1 MFFICINTVIVF
13 IEFFVHCS
21 AHSTIIHL
29 NKTIDYYINTTKET
43 LDLTISYELPLEN
56 CSQFFLT
63 LVDLISFYSSN
74 ITILQE
80 SITTLKLINLCI
92 NINIKSIQKLK
103 SLRRIFFQN
112 CTIHFMARQ
121 YKEDYD
127 FYPKNLSR
135 WSFNQGRTDSFDQF
149 IIMINQLGPLKF
161 DLKLSNCFKPIFSFN
176 HFIPLD
182 TQLIF
187 LDITCQYFQIDEPYN
202 IKTRTAIF
210 LTPTLIINTQSS
222 PCPSIHKYYWL
233 SLKRSHTKLFSLR
246 TFICENR
253 LIQLNFDINQTTI
266 IKTKITIT
274 TQITFIQS
282 TIFNKWK
289 VPVIINFSVVLI
301 SIIMLYIC
309 KADDDADT
317 TSTAVPP
324 KVDNDIGKHSEASK
338 TDDEVVQ
345 KEEEAIK
352 LDGLSA
358 KEFRTLLDASEKHQ
372 FQTEVNRMMKL
383 IINSLY
389 KNKEIFL
396 RELISNAS
404 DALDKIR
411 FLSLTDKSVLGDK
424 EELTIRIKIDKDN
437 RMLHITDTGIGMT
450 KADLVQFLGTIA
462 KSDTSEFLNKVQEAQ
477 KDGKDGTSM
486 SDLIGQFGV
495 GFYSSFLVADKVVVT
510 SKHNADEQY
519 IWESDSSSFNV
530 FKDPRGNTLGRGTTV
545 SLHLKE
551 EAGEYLEVSTL
562 EEIIRKY
569 SQFINFN
576 IYLWK
581 SKVVKEEVPDD
592 DAVEEKKTDEKTD
605 DDAAVED
612 DKDEEKKSKTKT
624 VDKTV
629 WDWEL
634 MNESKPIWQRKS
646 ADVSEEEYHAFYKS
660 FAKDSEAPM
669 IYSHFTAEGEVTFK
683 SILYVPKAAPFDL
696 FSNYNKKTDA
706 IKLYV
711 RRVFITDNFEEMM
724 PKYLSFIRG
733 VVDSDDL
740 PLNVS
745 RETLQQSKLLKVI
758 KKKLVRKALD
768 MLKKI
773 SPDDYEA
780 FWKEYGTNIKLGVI
794 EDSANRTR
802 LAKLLR
808 FTTSL
813 SKDKLISLTEYVE
826 RMKPKQEHIYF
837 ISAMS
842 VEEAQKSPFVERILR
857 KGYEVLY
864 LTDPVDQYC
873 MQSLPEY
880 EGKKFQNVAK
890 DGLELDKSNTK
901 KEEEKKHLE
910 KVYEPL
916 LTWLKEK
923 LSEKI
928 SDAKISDRL
937 VKTPMALVASQW
949 GYDGNMERIARAQ
962 AYQKSGGD
970 STMNFYLNQKKTLEI
985 NPRHPL
991 IKDLLRRVE
1000 DSKDDKTAF
1009 DLANVM
1015 VEAATL
1021 RSGYDLKDSAGFAD
1035 RIETMLRRAMG
1046 VSLDEKVEDEPIDEE
1061 TETKLD
1067 TNEDENIIDDDTNTK
1082 LDEDKQSTRDS
1093 DEPHIDL

>member
-1 MFFICINTVIVF
+1 MFKWLLL
-13 IEFFVHCS
+13 S
-21 AHSTIIHL
+21 AL
-29 NKTIDYYINTTKET
+29 
-43 LDLTISYELPLEN
+43 L
-56 CSQFFLT
+56 
-63 LVDLISFYSSN
+63 
-74 ITILQE
+74 
-80 SITTLKLINLCI
+80 
-92 NINIKSIQKLK
+92 
-103 SLRRIFFQN
+103 SLF
-112 CTIHFMARQ
+112 
-121 YKEDYD
+121 
-127 FYPKNLSR
+127 
-135 WSFNQGRTDSFDQF
+135 
-149 IIMINQLGPLKF
+149 
-161 DLKLSNCFKPIFSFN
+161 IFS
-176 HFIPLD
+176 
-182 TQLIF
+182 
-187 LDITCQYFQIDEPYN
+187 
-202 IKTRTAIF
+202 
-210 LTPTLIINTQSS
+210 S
-222 PCPSIHKYYWL
+222 
-233 SLKRSHTKLFSLR
+233 
-246 TFICENR
+246 
-253 LIQLNFDINQTTI
+253 
-266 IKTKITIT
+266 
-274 TQITFIQS
+274 
-282 TIFNKWK
+282 
-289 VPVIINFSVVLI
+289 
-301 SIIMLYIC
+301 IC
-309 KADDDADT
+309 KAEEDNDSAI
-317 TSTAVPP
+317 PP
-324 KVDNDIGKHSEASK
+324 KVDNDIGKHADGSK

-358 KEFRTLLDASEKHQ
+358 KEFRTLVDSSEKHQ

-389 KNKEIFL
+389 KNKEIYL

-411 FLSLTDKSVLGDK
+411 FLSLTDRSVLGDK
-424 EELTIRIKIDKDN
+424 EDLTIRIKIDKDN

-462 KSDTSEFLNKVQEAQ
+462 KSDTSEFLNKMQETQ
-477 KDGKDGTSM
+477 KDSKEGASM

-510 SKHNADEQY
+510 SKNNADDQY

-551 EAGEYLEVSTL
+551 EAGEYLEGSTL

-592 DAVEEKKTDEKTD
+592 DASADDKKAETKTD

-612 DKDEEKKSKTKT
+612 DKEEEKKAKTKT

-646 ADVSEEEYHAFYKS
+646 SEVTDDEYNAFYKS
-660 FAKDSEAPM
+660 FAKDTEPPM
-669 IYSHFTAEGEVTFK
+669 IHSHFTAEGEVTFK

-696 FSNYNKKTDA
+696 FSNYNKKADA

-773 SPDDYEA
+773 SAEDYDA

-808 FTTSL
+808 YATSQ
-813 SKDKLISLTEYVE
+813 SKDKLTSLTEYVE

-837 ISAMS
+837 IAAMS
-842 VEEAQKSPFVERILR
+842 TDEAQKSPFVERILK
-857 KGYEVLY
+857 KGYEILY
-864 LTDPVDQYC
+864 LIDPVDQYC

-901 KEEEKKHLE
+901 KEEEKKQLE

-923 LSEKI
+923 LAEKI

-937 VKTPMALVASQW
+937 VQTPMALVASQW

-970 STMNFYLNQKKTLEI
+970 STMNYYLNQKKTLEI

-1000 DSKDDKTAF
+1000 DSKDDKIAI

-1015 VEAATL
+1015 VEAATI
-1021 RSGYDLKDSAGFAD
+1021 RSGYDLKDSTGFAD
-1035 RIETMLRRAMG
+1035 RIESMLRRAMG
-1046 VSLDEKVEDEPIDEE
+1046 VSLDEKVEDEPVDEE
-1061 TETKLD
+1061 HDAKLN
-1067 TNEDENIIDDDTNTK
+1067 TNEDDNVIDDDTK
-1082 LDEDKQSTRDS
+1082 SDDDKQSTNSNNQHD
-1093 DEPHIDL
+1093 DL

>member
-1 MFFICINTVIVF
+1 LLF
-13 IEFFVHCS
+13 
-21 AHSTIIHL
+21 
-29 NKTIDYYINTTKET
+29 D
-43 LDLTISYELPLEN
+43 
-56 CSQFFLT
+56 
-63 LVDLISFYSSN
+63 
-74 ITILQE
+74 
-80 SITTLKLINLCI
+80 
-92 NINIKSIQKLK
+92 
-103 SLRRIFFQN
+103 
-112 CTIHFMARQ
+112 
-121 YKEDYD
+121 
-127 FYPKNLSR
+127 KNR
-135 WSFNQGRTDSFDQF
+135 
-149 IIMINQLGPLKF
+149 
-161 DLKLSNCFKPIFSFN
+161 
-176 HFIPLD
+176 
-182 TQLIF
+182 
-187 LDITCQYFQIDEPYN
+187 
-202 IKTRTAIF
+202 
-210 LTPTLIINTQSS
+210 
-222 PCPSIHKYYWL
+222 
-233 SLKRSHTKLFSLR
+233 
-246 TFICENR
+246 
-253 LIQLNFDINQTTI
+253 
-266 IKTKITIT
+266 
-274 TQITFIQS
+274 
-282 TIFNKWK
+282 
-289 VPVIINFSVVLI
+289 
-301 SIIMLYIC
+301 
-309 KADDDADT
+309 
-317 TSTAVPP
+317 
-324 KVDNDIGKHSEASK
+324 
-338 TDDEVVQ
+338 
-345 KEEEAIK
+345 EEEAIK

-358 KEFRTLLDASEKHQ
+358 KEFRNLVDASEKHQ

-411 FLSLTDKSVLGDK
+411 FLSLTDKTVLGDK
-424 EELTIRIKIDKDN
+424 EELTIRIKVDTDN

-450 KADLVQFLGTIA
+450 RADLVQFLGTIA
-462 KSDTSEFLNKVQEAQ
+462 KSDTSEFLNKVQQAQ
-477 KDGKDGTSM
+477 ADAKDGASM

-510 SKHNADEQY
+510 SKNNADDQH
-519 IWESDSSSFNV
+519 IWESDSTSFNV
-530 FKDPRGNTLGRGTTV
+530 IKDPRGNTLGRGTTV

-551 EAGEYLEVSTL
+551 EAGEYLVASTL

-581 SKVVKEEVPDD
+581 SKTVKEEVADD
-592 DAVEEKKTDEKTD
+592 DAVDEKKVDETEKKTD

-612 DKDEEKKSKTKT
+612 DKEEEKKAKTKT

-634 MNESKPIWQRKS
+634 MNESKPIWQRKP
-646 ADVSEEEYHAFYKS
+646 ADVTEDEYTAFYKS
-660 FAKDSEAPM
+660 FSKESEPPM

-683 SILYVPKAAPFDL
+683 SILYVPKGAPFDL

-773 SPDDYEA
+773 SAEDYET

-794 EDSANRTR
+794 EDTTNRTR

-808 FTTSL
+808 FQTSTSTDKPISL
-813 SKDKLISLTEYVE
+813 SEYVE
-826 RMKPKQEHIYF
+826 RMKPKQENIYF
-837 ISAMS
+837 IAAMS
-842 VEEAQKSPFVERILR
+842 IEEAQKSPFVERILK

-864 LTDPVDQYC
+864 LIDPVDQYC

-890 DGLELDKSNTK
+890 DGLELDKSDVEQK
-901 KEEEKKHLE
+901 KLLE
-910 KVYEPL
+910 KTYEPL
-916 LTWLKEK
+916 LTWLKDK
-923 LSEKI
+923 LSDKI
-928 SDAKISDRL
+928 SDAKVSDRL
-937 VKTPMALVASQW
+937 VQTPMALVASQY

-970 STMNFYLNQKKTLEI
+970 ATMNFYLNQKKTLEI

-991 IKDLLRRVE
+991 IKDLLRRIE
-1000 DSKDDKTAF
+1000 DSKDDQTAV
-1009 DLANVM
+1009 DLAKVM
-1015 VEAATL
+1015 VEAATI

-1035 RIETMLRRAMG
+1035 RIESMLRRAMG
-1046 VSLDEKVEDEPIDEE
+1046 VSLDEKVDEEPIDEDIDA
-1061 TETKLD
+1061 KSNA
-1067 TNEDENIIDDDTNTK
+1067 NEDENLIDDDDDDTTTK
-1082 LDEDKQSTRDS
+1082 KSASES
-1093 DEPHIDL
+1093 DNQHDDL

>member
-1 MFFICINTVIVF
+1 MF
-13 IEFFVHCS
+13 
-21 AHSTIIHL
+21 
-29 NKTIDYYINTTKET
+29 K
-43 LDLTISYELPLEN
+43 
-56 CSQFFLT
+56 
-63 LVDLISFYSSN
+63 
-74 ITILQE
+74 
-80 SITTLKLINLCI
+80 
-92 NINIKSIQKLK
+92 
-103 SLRRIFFQN
+103 
-112 CTIHFMARQ
+112 
-121 YKEDYD
+121 
-127 FYPKNLSR
+127 
-135 WSFNQGRTDSFDQF
+135 
-149 IIMINQLGPLKF
+149 
-161 DLKLSNCFKPIFSFN
+161 
-176 HFIPLD
+176 
-182 TQLIF
+182 
-187 LDITCQYFQIDEPYN
+187 
-202 IKTRTAIF
+202 
-210 LTPTLIINTQSS
+210 
-222 PCPSIHKYYWL
+222 WL
-233 SLKRSHTKLFSLR
+233 LFSALLS
-246 TFICENR
+246 IC
-253 LIQLNFDINQTTI
+253 L
-266 IKTKITIT
+266 
-274 TQITFIQS
+274 
-282 TIFNKWK
+282 
-289 VPVIINFSVVLI
+289 FSN
-301 SIIMLYIC
+301 IC
-309 KADDDADT
+309 KADDDDTET
-317 TSTAVPP
+317 TSTTIPP
-324 KVDNDIGKHSEASK
+324 KVDNDIGKHSDASK
-338 TDDEVVQ
+338 TDDESVQ

-358 KEFRTLLDASEKHQ
+358 KEFRTLVDASEKHQ

-424 EELTIRIKIDKDN
+424 EDLTIRIKMDKDN

-450 KADLVQFLGTIA
+450 KSDLVQFLGTIA
-462 KSDTSEFLNKVQEAQ
+462 KSDTSEFLSKVQDAQ
-477 KDGKDGTSM
+477 KEAKEGTSM

-510 SKHNADEQY
+510 SKNNADDQY
-519 IWESDSSSFNV
+519 IWESDSTSFNV

-551 EAGEYLEVSTL
+551 EAGEYLEIQTL

-581 SKVVKEEVPDD
+581 SKVVKEEIPDD
-592 DAVEEKKTDEKTD
+592 DAAADDKKTDETEKKTD

-612 DKDEEKKSKTKT
+612 DKEEEKKAKTKT

-629 WDWEL
+629 WDWDL
-634 MNESKPIWQRKS
+634 MNESKPVWQRKPS
-646 ADVSEEEYHAFYKS
+646 DVTEDEYTSFYKS
-660 FAKDSEAPM
+660 FAKDTEAPM

-696 FSNYNKKTDA
+696 FSNYNKKIDA

-773 SPDDYEA
+773 SPEDYVG

-808 FTTSL
+808 YTTSL
-813 SKDKLISLTEYVE
+813 SKDKQISLAEYIE
-826 RMKPKQEHIYF
+826 RMKPKQENIYF
-837 ISAMS
+837 IASMS
-842 VEEAQKSPFVERILR
+842 IDEAEKSPFVERILK
-857 KGYEVLY
+857 KGYEILY

-890 DGLELDKSNTK
+890 DGLELDKSDVK
-901 KEEEKKHLE
+901 KEEQKKELE
-910 KVYEPL
+910 KTYEPL
-916 LTWLKEK
+916 LAWLKDK

-928 SDAKISDRL
+928 GDAKVSDRL
-937 VKTPMALVASQW
+937 VQTPMALVASQW

-970 STMNFYLNQKKTLEI
+970 ATMNYYLNQKKTLEI

-991 IKDLLRRVE
+991 IKDLLRRIE

-1021 RSGYDLKDSAGFAD
+1021 RSGFDLKDSTGFAD
-1035 RIETMLRRAMG
+1035 RIESMLRRAMG
-1046 VSLDEKVEDEPIDEE
+1046 VSLDEKVEEEPIDDDNSV
-1061 TETKLD
+1061 KLD
-1067 TNEDENIIDDDTNTK
+1067 TNEDENLIDDEEDDTKFNKGKRSTK
-1082 LDEDKQSTRDS
+1082 DS
-1093 DEPHIDL
+1093 DNHDDL